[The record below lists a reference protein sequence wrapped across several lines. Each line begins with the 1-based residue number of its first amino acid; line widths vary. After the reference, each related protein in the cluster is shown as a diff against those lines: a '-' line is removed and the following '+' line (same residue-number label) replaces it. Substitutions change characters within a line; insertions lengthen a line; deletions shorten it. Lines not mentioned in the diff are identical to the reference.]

1 MDYKAMDAHSA
12 STALQPKELV
22 KTEYPKGLSIKA
34 RRGVPFLDV
43 VKPYSLC

>member
-34 RRGVPFLDV
+34 RRGGAISGRGQAL
-43 VKPYSLC
+43 